1 MRRVELKTRKH
12 HDDRSSVAL
21 RALKLRWAGTCV
33 TCGSVLPAGTPAW
46 WDPTTKRVTCTRC
59 RTHEAGGATTSVAP
73 IQLDRG
79 RAGASV
85 GREYQRRRH
94 NRESRTL
101 QAHPRIG
108 PLLLALSNAP
118 RHEKAF
124 RLGELGERAV
134 ADTLERLTAGAA
146 VLHDRRMP
154 GGYGN
159 IDHLAIVR
167 SGVFVIDAK
176 GYKGKVKV
184 LTPLFGPQ
192 RLLIAGRERTKLID
206 GLERQVT
213 AVREALAAN
222 GHPGVPV
229 RGVLCFTTADL
240 PFFGTLKIRGHLL
253 LHRRSLLKKLR
264 GEGPL
269 GPQAI
274 EVLTHTLAR
283 ALPPA

>member
-1 MRRVELKTRKH
+1 MA
-12 HDDRSSVAL
+12 SSS
-21 RALKLRWAGTCV
+21 
-33 TCGSVLPAGTPAW
+33 GSPRPL
-46 WDPTTKRVTCTRC
+46 
-59 RTHEAGGATTSVAP
+59 AGGARGTAGAP
-73 IQLDRG
+73 PEQLDRG

-85 GREYQRRRH
+85 GREYRRRRH
-94 NRESRTL
+94 NRETRTL
-101 QAHPRIG
+101 RAHPRIG
-108 PLLLALSNAP
+108 PLLLALRSAP
-118 RHEKAF
+118 QHEKAF

-134 ADTLERLTAGAA
+134 ADTLERLAVGSA

-159 IDHLAIVR
+159 IDHLAIVS

-176 GYKGKVKV
+176 GYRGKVRV

-206 GLERQVT
+206 GLDRQVA
-213 AVREALAAN
+213 AVREALAAS

-229 RGVLCFTTADL
+229 RGVLCFTIADL
-240 PFFGTLKIRGHLL
+240 PFFGSLKIRGHLL
-253 LHRRSLLKKLR
+253 LHRRSLLKRLR

-269 GPQAI
+269 GTHAI
-274 EVLTHTLAR
+274 EVLTRTLSS

>member
-1 MRRVELKTRKH
+1 MR
-12 HDDRSSVAL
+12 AL
-21 RALKLRWAGTCV
+21 RLHWAATCV
-33 TCGSVLPAGTPAW
+33 SCGASLPADTPAW
-46 WDPTTKRVTCTRC
+46 WDPATRRVTCARC
-59 RTHEAGGATTSVAP
+59 RALDAAPLAAGIAVP
-73 IQLDRG
+73 QLDRG
-79 RAGASV
+79 SAGASV
-85 GREYQRRRH
+85 AREYQRRRN

-108 PLLLALSNAP
+108 PLLLALRSAP

-134 ADTLERLTAGAA
+134 ADTLERLPAGSAA
-146 VLHDRRMP
+146 LHDRRMP

-159 IDHLAIVR
+159 IDHLAIVH

-176 GYKGKVKV
+176 GHRGKVRV
-184 LTPLFGPQ
+184 RTPLFGPQ
-192 RLLIAGRERTKLID
+192 QLLIAGRERTKLID
-206 GLERQVT
+206 GLERQVA
-213 AVREALAAN
+213 AVREALAAG

-229 RGVLCFTTADL
+229 QGVLCFTLADL

-253 LHRRSLLKKLR
+253 LHRRSLLKRLR

-269 GPQAI
+269 GAHAI
-274 EVLTHTLAR
+274 EVLSHTLAR